1 MVEKEEVEEN
11 EEGEEKTRDRIVGVF
26 VVGVACVKDDDDAAA
41 AAAAAA
47 AILRALA
54 CARIPTQSTEP
65 SSRV

>member
-41 AAAAAA
+41 AAAAA
-47 AILRALA
+47 ILRALA